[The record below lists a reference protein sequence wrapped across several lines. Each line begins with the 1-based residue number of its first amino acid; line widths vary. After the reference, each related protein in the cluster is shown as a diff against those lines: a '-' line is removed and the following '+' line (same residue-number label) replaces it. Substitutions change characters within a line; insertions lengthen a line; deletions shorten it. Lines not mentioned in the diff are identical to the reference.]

1 MNVGRRGLKTALAV
15 LLGMGWSAGAS
26 PANAGRWV
34 VIDAD
39 NAPLPLGARLENG
52 QPVTLAKGARLTL
65 LAEDGQTLKLVGPYA
80 GVPGGGAPAGAA
92 GNNLPVIAKFLQGH
106 QQEIAALGGSRGAP
120 SWESDAPPHADWID
134 ADHSGQRCLGRDPV
148 TLWRRDAASSESVTL
163 ADAEGQP
170 LTHWTWPAGAARLTV
185 AGGFFADN
193 RRYRLLRGSRVVD
206 WRVHKAPA
214 LPDQP
219 AARAAWMADSGC
231 KTQVLILLKGL

>member
-15 LLGMGWSAGAS
+15 LLGMGGSAGWS
-26 PANAGRWV
+26 LANAERWV
-34 VIDAD
+34 VIDAE

-52 QPVTLAKGARLTL
+52 QPVTLAGSARLTL
-65 LAEDGQTLKLVGPYA
+65 LAEDGQTLKLAGPYA

-106 QQEIAALGGSRGAP
+106 RQEVAALGGSRGEP
-120 SWESDAPPHADWID
+120 SRGPDVPPHADWID
-134 ADHSGQRCLGRDPV
+134 ADHSGERCLGRDPV

-163 ADAEGQP
+163 AAAEGQP
-170 LTHWTWPAGAARLTV
+170 LAHWNWPAGAARLTIP
-185 AGGFFADN
+185 GGVFADN
-193 RRYRLLRGSRVVD
+193 QRYRLLRGARAVD

-219 AARAAWMADSGC
+219 AARAAWMASSGC